1 MIEMVSVI
9 IPTRNRARDLQ
20 LCLNSL
26 IPQLGEDDELI
37 VVDNCSTDN
46 TRDILANLVERNSR
60 LKIIVDCQ
68 NNIAKLFNAG
78 WKASKSHI
86 VSFLNDDTIPEESW
100 VSEVKKWFKLLPE
113 ASIIGGPTRDRI
125 GRRMRQQMAIFGLP
139 FRLYN
144 IFVMEGRL
152 FDVGV
157 FTDYGAY
164 SIGDDFPS
172 HPIIVDG
179 LTITNMSVR
188 RESLETL
195 NGFDEN
201 FRYSNIDGDF
211 FIRAK
216 KANMKLYLIPTAGV
230 DHYPNPVGSTRSAFF
245 LARDSALFYSKMR
258 PKTFKDKLRLKLN
271 IASFF
276 VFWILRARNE
286 GLNIVAE
293 VVMGYT
299 EGIKVAK
306 LLKRGPV
313 DRSDG

>member
-1 MIEMVSVI
+1 M
-9 IPTRNRARDLQ
+9 Q

-26 IPQLGEDDELI
+26 IPQLGEDDELV

-46 TRDILANLVERNSR
+46 TGDILANLVERNSQ

-125 GRRMRQQMAIFGLP
+125 SRRMRQQMAISGLP

-152 FDVGV
+152 FEVGV

-188 RESLETL
+188 RKQYET
-195 NGFDEN
+195 
-201 FRYSNIDGDF
+201 S
-211 FIRAK
+211 
-216 KANMKLYLIPTAGV
+216 MP
-230 DHYPNPVGSTRSAFF
+230 S
-245 LARDSALFYSKMR
+245 
-258 PKTFKDKLRLKLN
+258 
-271 IASFF
+271 
-276 VFWILRARNE
+276 ILR
-286 GLNIVAE
+286 
-293 VVMGYT
+293 
-299 EGIKVAK
+299 
-306 LLKRGPV
+306 
-313 DRSDG
+313 